1 MSNPINEELKEKK
14 VQKVGINTE
23 GVNIDQNM
31 QQGNLQHD
39 NINHQADLQQQNLNQ
54 AAQLTEQVH
63 VNVNDQHEHFNIEDG
78 WDRILTDAENKEK
91 TREFKGLYD
100 TVMIFEK
107 QFDKVGLSEEER
119 EERLYNIIRPYKGIL
134 NEYTEYIDQIRF
146 GRRHDRII
154 NKLENL
160 AGLIKDIEERKKN
173 ENKNDNDNEIEQQE
187 NDNERVQKKK
197 TALSMIKDRAVSIR
211 EKEKITKDLQITENR
226 DCEFDDPKIMPM
238 IEKADRLIVMRA
250 KDGRINSG
258 FIEQF
263 LSMTP
268 RQRLLAYYLIEHKR
282 TDAPTE
288 LDVAASQMGSY
299 KPDAEKLQSRL
310 RSKSFYIK
318 SFYNAGVHT
327 NWDLVGSAMRMA
339 RANGTA
345 IDKFAADIKEIRGGE
360 PAQVKADKN
369 GVLNEQNLGI
379 IAANKEA
386 NLLNVINAMMNY
398 RDALSKAEEAS
409 IFSRRGK
416 KKNAAA
422 AAAAVKSAMERLTA
436 YDEEVK
442 RRYGTDE
449 KLKGYAEKYKSA
461 KKEALETIGDTAKIA
476 GPNIAIVSAVL
487 APIPNMIAGPDN
499 ESFGISQ
506 WTNMNYLMGALSTA
520 ATVASATGLLLNA
533 MGIFKEIK
541 TFGMSDMSVID
552 HVEKGLA
559 VTGSVLAFGKAGINA
574 GMLLSSAGDLAKGG
588 FAKAMGM
595 TTSGGATA
603 LSKCG
608 SAIKG
613 IGVGAAAFTTASA
626 VVGSINVIRQNVHG
640 IKANDLFY
648 ERMKNNKVAEDDRQY
663 EKNLLKLE
671 NRVLDR
677 RSVGKIFDVT
687 SAALST
693 MGALGSVAGFPILTM
708 VTGIAGGLV
717 SLGNMATQAIMKHH
731 ENKHTVWE
739 FTGMEELISNICK
752 EKNISD
758 KEGKTMLP
766 YVEQELLGQLG
777 FESKAAFL
785 GYIRK
790 NYGAYIF
797 SKLNSKDEEERN
809 NFVEIAKGFG
819 VKVKYEGKG
828 ADMVLKHPKSAATII
843 HKMSK

>member
-1 MSNPINEELKEKK
+1 MSNPINENLKKEKK
-14 VQKVGINTE
+14 QTGQINTGE
-23 GVNIDQNM
+23 VNIVQDIQQQGNM
-31 QQGNLQHD
+31 QQGNMQQT
-39 NINHQADLQQQNLNQ
+39 NLQQQNINL
-54 AAQLTEQVH
+54 AAHLTDQ
-63 VNVNDQHEHFNIEDG
+63 VNVNINAQHEQLNIEDG
-78 WDRILTDAENKEK
+78 WDTILTDAENKEK

-100 TVMIFEK
+100 TVMNFEK
-107 QFDKVGLSEEER
+107 QFAKIGLTDEER
-119 EERLYNIIRPYKGIL
+119 EIRLYNIIKPYKSIL
-134 NEYTEYIDQIRF
+134 KEYTQYIDQIHF
-146 GRRHDRII
+146 GRRHERIMNELGSLARLIRDR
-154 NKLENL
+154 E
-160 AGLIKDIEERKKN
+160 AREAE
-173 ENKNDNDNEIEQQE
+173 KNDNEGLQE
-187 NDNERVQKKK
+187 EK
-197 TALSMIKDRAVSIR
+197 TALSLIKDRAKSIR
-211 EKEKITKDLQITENR
+211 EKEKITKDLQVTVNR
-226 DCEFDDPKIMPM
+226 DCEFERPEIMPM

-268 RQRLLAYYLIEHKR
+268 RQRLMAYYLIEHKK

-299 KPDAEKLQSRL
+299 KPNAEKIQSRL

-318 SFYNAGVHT
+318 NFYNTGVHT

-339 RANGTA
+339 RANGAT
-345 IDKFAADIKEIRGGE
+345 IDKFAADIKDIKERKE
-360 PAQVKADKN
+360 AA
-369 GVLNEQNLGI
+369 NEQDGEKGLLSEEQLGN

-386 NLLNVINAMMNY
+386 HLLEVIQAMTAY
-398 RDALSKAEEAS
+398 RDALSEAEEAG
-409 IFSRRGK
+409 IFSRKGK
-416 KKNAAA
+416 KKRAAD
-422 AAAAVKSAMERLTA
+422 AAAAVKSAMERLNA
-436 YDEEVK
+436 YDQNVQN
-442 RRYGTDE
+442 RYGTDE

-499 ESFGISQ
+499 ESFGVGQ

-533 MGIFKEIK
+533 MGIYNEIK
-541 TFGMSDMSVID
+541 TFGMSEMSVMD
-552 HVEKGLA
+552 HIEKGLA
-559 VTGSVLAFGKAGINA
+559 VTGSVLAFGKAGVNA
-574 GMLLSSAGDLAKGG
+574 GMLLSSAGNLAKGAY
-588 FAKAMGM
+588 AKAMEM

-648 ERMKNNKVAEDDRQY
+648 ERMKNNKVAEDDKQY

-677 RSVGKIFDVT
+677 RSVGKIFDIT

-693 MGALGSVAGFPILTM
+693 VGAVGSVAGMPILTM

-739 FTGMEELISNICK
+739 FTGMEELVSNICK

-797 SKLNSKDEEERN
+797 NKLHSEDEAERN
-809 NFVEIAKGFG
+809 NFIEIAKGFG
-819 VKVKYEGKG
+819 VKVKYEGEGK
-828 ADMVLKHPKSAATII
+828 DRRLKHPSSPATII